1 MSLII
6 LLGDAITCPKIG
18 YLKGPLISECMLIG
32 GTKAI
37 PGAGSLKN
45 TLAVAGTAVESI
57 Y

>member
-1 MSLII
+1 
-6 LLGDAITCPKIG
+6 
-18 YLKGPLISECMLIG
+18 ML
-32 GTKAI
+32 TVEPKAI